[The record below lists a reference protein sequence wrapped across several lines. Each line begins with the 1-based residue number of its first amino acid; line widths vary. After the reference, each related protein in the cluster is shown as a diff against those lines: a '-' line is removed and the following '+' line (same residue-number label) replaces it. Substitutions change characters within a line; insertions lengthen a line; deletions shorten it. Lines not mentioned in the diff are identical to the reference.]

1 MFSKKFSSK
10 EGITLIALVVTIVV
24 LIILATI
31 SINAVLGQNG
41 IIGKAKQAKESYEK
55 SVKAEDTAMQELLNE
70 MAQYDTD
77 NSGSGGE
84 TTKPAEGITVTV
96 GGQTE
101 TITKDNVADCLGK
114 VVTNYVPTTSSVTI
128 GSTTYNVSTK
138 YRLYYV
144 DFEGKYGEK
153 NGVYLKA
160 DCTSNN
166 YTLPVTDT
174 TASTEDNIKI
184 KALNP
189 LLYNQTGVTSPTASQ
204 ENMKAVTWL
213 TNTSNWDSLKT
224 GSSLANKVNYVVGAP
239 SVEMMFDSYNT
250 KYGLTNGTMN
260 TGKLTADTPRVK
272 LFYQYPTTINA
283 NGANLGYEV
292 GPQSSSSA
300 KNGYY
305 YWTSDYSV
313 KKDSTID
320 SMYYP
325 GSGKYYWLSSPSAT
339 TATGVLYVPF
349 GYKKSQ
355 GDDNN
360 ADISLAFYVPS
371 TSSDGGFVTSGT
383 YTNTYALCPLVS
395 LQSSVSL
402 QLQ

>member
-1 MFSKKFSSK
+1 MK
-10 EGITLIALVVTIVV
+10 EGKMRQERGITLIALVVTIVV
-24 LIILATI
+24 LIILATV

-70 MAQYDTD
+70 MTQYDTD
-77 NSGSGGE
+77 NSGLGGG
-84 TTKPAEGITVTV
+84 TTKPEEGITATV
-96 GGQTE
+96 EGKTV
-101 TITKDNVADCLGK
+101 TITKDNVADYLGR
-114 VVTNYVPTTSSVTI
+114 VVTNYVPTTSSVSI
-128 GSTTYNVSTK
+128 DGIAYNVSTK

-144 DFEGKYGEK
+144 DFDGKYGEK

-160 DCTSNN
+160 DCTGNHYS
-166 YTLPVTDT
+166 LEQDT
-174 TASTEDNIKI
+174 TASTADNVKI

-189 LLYNQTGVTSPTASQ
+189 SLYNKTGVTSPEASN
-204 ENMKAVTWL
+204 ENMLAVTWL

-224 GSSLANKVNYVVGAP
+224 GASLADKVNYVVGAP

-250 KYGLTNGTMN
+250 KYGLTDDAMNKGT
-260 TGKLTADTPRVK
+260 LTADTKRAK
-272 LFYQYPTTINA
+272 LFYQYPTTVDSN
-283 NGANLGYEV
+283 NYGYEV
-292 GPQSSSSA
+292 GPNNSSLA

-313 KKDSTID
+313 KTDSKVD

-325 GSGKYYWLSSPSAT
+325 GDNQYYWLASPSAYRT
-339 TATGVLYVPF
+339 SDTGGVLYVSYSSG
-349 GYKKSQ
+349 GYV
-355 GDDNN
+355 GN
-360 ADISLAFYVPS
+360 
-371 TSSDGGFVTSGT
+371 GT
-383 YTNTYALCPLVS
+383 YGTNIALCPLVS